1 MQIKYVILR
10 GEHLSCSYCTDGA
23 SLVAQPVKN
32 PPTMQETQVPFPLKR
47 DKLPTLVFLGSSG
60 GSDSEESACNVGDLG
75 LIPGLGRSPG
85 GGHGNPFQ
93 YSSLEN
99 PHGQRSL
106 AGYSP

>member
-60 GSDSEESACNVGDLG
+60 GSDSEESACNVGDPG
-75 LIPGLGRSPG
+75 SSPGLGRSPG
-85 GGHGNPFQ
+85 EGNGNLLQ
-93 YSSLEN
+93 YSCL
-99 PHGQRSL
+99 RSPMGRQL
-106 AGYSP
+106 DGL

>member
-10 GEHLSCSYCTDGA
+10 GERLSCSYCTDGA
-23 SLVAQPVKN
+23 SLVAQSVKN
-32 PPTMQETQVPFPLKR
+32 PPTMQETQVPFPLRR
-47 DKLPTLVFLGSSG
+47 DKLPTLVFLGPSG

-99 PHGQRSL
+99 PHRQRSL
-106 AGYSP
+106 VGHSP